1 VNPAGAVL
9 GAAVVLGAVSA
20 PLAVVQWAARDRA
33 AFGDGAFDAV
43 EQAISAAGLQV
54 CGVVDTSGGR
64 AGGRTAGRAYE
75 VAEACPA
82 DPATVVVDRYAT
94 AADRDGAARQ
104 FESLVRPRGS
114 GVVVTLADATVHLQG
129 SGDGDVRQRLGAALR
144 SEGAR

>member
-1 VNPAGAVL
+1 MNPAGAVL
-9 GAAVVLGAVSA
+9 GVAVVLGAVAA
-20 PLAVVQWAARDRA
+20 PLAVVQWAARERA
-33 AFGDGAFDAV
+33 PFGEGAFAAV
-43 EQAISAAGLQV
+43 EQAVGTAGLQV
-54 CGVVDTSGGR
+54 CDVVDTSGGG
-64 AGGRTAGRAYE
+64 AGGRTTGRAYE

-114 GVVVTLADATVHLQG
+114 GVVLTLADATVLLQG